1 MHNLEQL
8 VAEWR
13 KTMLTRHKIH
23 HGALDELENHLRE
36 SVEQLLRSGMT
47 EPEAFGRAV
56 TELGAAP
63 AIASEFQKL
72 QRPWWPIKL
81 VAGLGIV
88 AALAFAILS
97 SVGFAFDS
105 RPTSLLLAAHVFT
118 VGLGY
123 TTTLL
128 VGALGICFVGQRCFS
143 DLSPL
148 RLHSVT
154 RVSFV
159 FGCVAAGLTAV
170 GVILGMLWAKAEW
183 GRYWAWDIR
192 ESGAFAVVLW
202 QVFFLFMHRSAN
214 RNARGILITSLL
226 GNIVVSLGWFG
237 ANLASRP
244 QNDWT
249 LHYSLFLLAVVVF
262 NLMFFI
268 AGLAPAGWLRL
279 HKAS

>member
-8 VAEWR
+8 IAEWR
-13 KTMLTRHKIH
+13 NTMMTGRNVGHE
-23 HGALDELENHLRE
+23 ALDELENHLRE
-36 SVEQLLRSGMT
+36 NVDELVRSDMT
-47 EPEAFGRAV
+47 ELEAFERAV

-81 VAGLGIV
+81 VTGLGIV
-88 AALAFAILS
+88 AALTFAILS
-97 SVGFAFDS
+97 SVAFAFDS
-105 RPTSLLLAAHVFT
+105 RPTSFLLAVHVFT

-143 DLSPL
+143 DFSPFRVRSL
-148 RLHSVT
+148 T
-154 RVSFV
+154 RVTFIL
-159 FGCVAAGLTAV
+159 GCIAAGLTAA
-170 GVILGMLWAKAEW
+170 GVILGMVWAKAEW
-183 GRYWAWDIR
+183 GRYWTWDAKEI
-192 ESGAFAVVLW
+192 GGFGVVVWLAC
-202 QVFFLFMHRSAN
+202 FLFAHRFAGGS
-214 RNARGILITSLL
+214 ARGVLVMSVL

-249 LHYSLFLLAVVVF
+249 LHYSLFLLAGVVF

-279 HKAS
+279 RKAS

>member
-1 MHNLEQL
+1 MPNLEQL

-47 EPEAFGRAV
+47 ELEAFERAV

-81 VAGLGIV
+81 VTGLGIV
-88 AALAFAILS
+88 AAAAFAILS
-97 SVGFAFDS
+97 SVTVDS
-105 RPTSLLLAAHVFT
+105 RPTSFLLAVHVFT

-143 DLSPL
+143 DFSPL
-148 RLHSVT
+148 RLHSLT
-154 RVSFV
+154 RVSFI

-170 GVILGMLWAKAEW
+170 GVILSMIWAKAEW

-202 QVFFLFMHRSAN
+202 QVFFLFMHRCAC

-249 LHYSLFLLAVVVF
+249 PHYSLFLLAGVVF

-279 HKAS
+279 RKTS